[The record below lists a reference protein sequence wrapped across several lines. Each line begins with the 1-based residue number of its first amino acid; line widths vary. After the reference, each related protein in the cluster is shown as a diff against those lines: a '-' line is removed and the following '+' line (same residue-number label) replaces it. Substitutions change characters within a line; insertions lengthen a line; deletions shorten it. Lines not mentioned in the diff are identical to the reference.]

1 MEAEKKVASGVDSYG
16 NESEQASSTEVW
28 KFGTTMT

>member
-1 MEAEKKVASGVDSYG
+1 MEAETKVASGEDSYG
-16 NESEQASSTEVW
+16 NESKQASSTEVW